1 MAQLALALVLLVG
14 SGLMLRSFAS
24 LRAVDTGV
32 EPEGVLVVGLSVG
45 EGRER
50 AEAASFYQQV
60 VDEAR
65 GLPGA
70 VEVGVANSV
79 PLLAAG
85 ANGGSFT
92 IRSQPRQD
100 DELPPVAMNVVV
112 AGDAFGALGIPIAR
126 GRGPAPADHEGGPP
140 VAWVNEAFARTFLP
154 DSDPLTEQLA
164 FNDSGPFMQI
174 AGVVGDTR
182 HFGLDEEVRPLIY
195 VPMTGPGESRGHIGG
210 MLLILETDL
219 ADPTSLVPAV
229 RALVARID
237 GSVPVTTSRTMEKVV
252 AASMADTSFT
262 MVLLGIA
269 SLVALVLG
277 AVGIFG
283 VITYVVSQRT
293 KEIGVRMALGA
304 DRATVRTMVV
314 RQGMVVAAFGI
325 ILGLVGSYALTGLMT
340 GLLHGVSPTD
350 PLTFGAVT
358 AGLAAVAAVASYLPA
373 RRASKVDPCD
383 ALRAE

>member
-1 MAQLALALVLLVG
+1 
-14 SGLMLRSFAS
+14 
-24 LRAVDTGV
+24 
-32 EPEGVLVVGLSVG
+32 
-45 EGRER
+45 
-50 AEAASFYQQV
+50 
-60 VDEAR
+60 
-65 GLPGA
+65 
-70 VEVGVANSV
+70 
-79 PLLAAG
+79 
-85 ANGGSFT
+85 
-92 IRSQPRQD
+92 
-100 DELPPVAMNVVV
+100 
-112 AGDAFGALGIPIAR
+112 
-126 GRGPAPADHEGGPP
+126 
-140 VAWVNEAFARTFLP
+140 
-154 DSDPLTEQLA
+154 LTEQLA